1 MDHVAYQSK
10 LRHMLAGRESAFPD
24 AEYDRRQ
31 RLLNRKMSDNGLDAI
46 LITHPSDIYYLT
58 GYNTFEVSVHTALIY
73 GPERCVLQVPSIE
86 TGPAVACARC
96 DEVIGYR
103 WEGPGEVLAPLAD
116 TLGSMGPRIGMDCW
130 GGGLRPRIVDGLRQR
145 LGRHELV
152 DASGILASIKRVK
165 SAVELEC
172 LHQSARIT
180 EAGILAARGAVAVG
194 STDNKVAS
202 AAAEAMIA
210 AGSEFMSMQPIVVA
224 GQRSSVIHTNHR
236 RFTIADREP
245 VFIELGS
252 AWQRY
257 TAPIMHTV
265 VAGSE
270 TPDARMLKVFD
281 TCRHVYERLL
291 AAMCPGNTF
300 GDAARVANEA
310 LRPIQDEVFFS
321 GVFGY
326 TVGAQFPP
334 SWVEGSGFVAA
345 GENDQFEENMVFHL
359 PLCFRIPGV
368 WGIGFSDTVRVGID
382 AAEPITR
389 NDWRLTSSG
398 H

>member
-10 LRHMLAGRESAFPD
+10 LRQMLAGRESAFPD

-31 RLLNRKMSDNGLDAI
+31 HLLNRKMSDNGLDAI
-46 LITHPSDIYYLT
+46 LVTQPSDIYYLT

-73 GPERCVLQVPSIE
+73 GPDRCVLQVPSIE
-86 TGPAVACARC
+86 TGPAIACARC

-103 WEGPGEVLAPLAD
+103 WEGPGEVLEPLAD
-116 TLGSMGPRIGMDCW
+116 TLSGMGSRIGLDFW
-130 GGGLRPRIVDGLRQR
+130 GGGLRAGVVEGLRQR
-145 LGRHELV
+145 LNRHALIDV
-152 DASGILASIKRVK
+152 SGILASIKRVK

-172 LHQSARIT
+172 LQQSARIT
-180 EAGILAARGAVAVG
+180 ETGIQAARSAVAVG
-194 STDNKVAS
+194 NTDNAVAS
-202 AAAEAMIA
+202 AAAGAMIA

-224 GQRSSVIHTNHR
+224 GRRSSVIHTNHR
-236 RFTIADREP
+236 RFTIAEREP

-257 TAPIMHTV
+257 TSPIMHTV
-265 VAGSE
+265 IAGSE
-270 TPDARMLKVFD
+270 APDARMLNVFD
-281 TCRHVYERLL
+281 TCRQVYECLL
-291 AAMCPGNTF
+291 AAMRPGNTF
-300 GDAARVANEA
+300 GEAARVANEA
-310 LRPIQDEVFFS
+310 LRPIQDDVFFS

-334 SWVEGSGFVAA
+334 SWVEGSGFIAV
-345 GENDQFEENMVFHL
+345 GEDDLFEENMVFHL

-368 WGIGFSDTVRVGID
+368 WGIGFSDTVRVGAT

-389 NDWRLTSSG
+389 NDWRLTGSN

>member
-1 MDHVAYQSK
+1 MDHVAYQAK
-10 LRHMLAGRESAFPD
+10 LRQALAGRESAFSD
-24 AEYDRRQ
+24 DEYDRRQ

-46 LITHPSDIYYLT
+46 LITQPSDIYYLT
-58 GYNTFEVSVHTALIY
+58 GYSTFEVSVHTALVY
-73 GPERCVLQVPSIE
+73 GLNRCVLQVPSIE
-86 TGPAVACARC
+86 TGPAIACARC

-103 WEGPGEVLAPLAD
+103 WEGPGEVLGPLAD
-116 TLGSMGPRIGMDCW
+116 SLSSMGSRIGLDFW
-130 GGGLRPRIVDGLRQR
+130 GGGLRAGVVEGLRQR
-145 LGRHELV
+145 LNRHELV

-165 SAVELEC
+165 SSVELEC
-172 LHQSARIT
+172 LQQSARIT
-180 EAGILAARGAVAVG
+180 EAGIQAARATVAVG
-194 STDNKVAS
+194 STDNAVAS

-224 GQRSSVIHTNHR
+224 GRRSSVIHTNHR
-236 RFTIADREP
+236 RFVIADREP

-265 VAGSE
+265 VAGDE
-270 TPDARMLKVFD
+270 APDARMLKVFD
-281 TCRHVYERLL
+281 TCRHVYESLL
-291 AAMCPGNTF
+291 SAMRPGNTF
-300 GDAARVANEA
+300 GDAARIANEA
-310 LRPIQDEVFFS
+310 LRPIQDDAFFS

-326 TVGAQFPP
+326 TVGGQFPP
-334 SWVEGSGFVAA
+334 SWVEGTGFIAV
-345 GENDQFEENMVFHL
+345 GEESEFEENMVFHL

-368 WGIGFSDTVRVGID
+368 WGIGFSDTVRVGAA

-389 NDWRLTSSG
+389 NDWRLTSRG